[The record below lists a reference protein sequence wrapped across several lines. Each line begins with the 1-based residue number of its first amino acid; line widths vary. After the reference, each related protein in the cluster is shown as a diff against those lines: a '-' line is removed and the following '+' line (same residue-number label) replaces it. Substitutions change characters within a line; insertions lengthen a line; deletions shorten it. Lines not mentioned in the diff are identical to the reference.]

1 LSLLALACRRLKC
14 QIEQINGK
22 NGEEQQKHKE
32 KQAEQRNKSTTTQA
46 AVLVVVV
53 VVVAAPAAGSLPAI
67 NNHKTHEALLFS
79 RRVRYQMLKVDIS
92 VHTNVPLELRES
104 ANDI

>member
-1 LSLLALACRRLKC
+1 MSNRTNS
-14 QIEQINGK
+14 INGK

-53 VVVAAPAAGSLPAI
+53 VVVAAPPAAGSLPAI